1 MAAVL
6 SRPDRQRSDLASFGW
21 SLGAHALLLLAI
33 AVGGFVWPGP
43 EQPPTLGIEAVVL
56 DSRDLKPATRR
67 PAPKPDPAEQQRA
80 VERRQAE
87 ELALAEQRQAAEA
100 ERRLAEQRRAEEAN
114 RVAAEAR
121 QAEQAAQAEAE
132 QRTRQQEAAKAAA
145 KAAASKAAAERAA
158 AEKAAAKAN
167 AEKAAA
173 AQAARDKAAAEAKAA
188 AAKATAEAQ
197 RRQAAADLARQLA
210 DEERLAS
217 AADSGALAE
226 YVDLIRQKV
235 ERNWIP
241 PASAR
246 PGLECEVLVN
256 QLPGGAVG
264 DVRVGRCNGD
274 EAVRRSI
281 ETAVRRADPLPL
293 PSDPTLFERNLRFT
307 FKPEE

>member
-1 MAAVL
+1 MAAAL
-6 SRPDRQRSDLASFGW
+6 SMAGLQRNDLAGLGW
-21 SLGAHALLLLAI
+21 SLVAHGLLLVAI
-33 AVGGFVWPGP
+33 VLGGLVWPAP
-43 EQPPTLGIEAVVL
+43 EQPRTLGIEAVVL
-56 DSRDLKPATRR
+56 DARDLKRATRR
-67 PAPKPDPAEQQRA
+67 PAESRPAARPDPKPDPKPEPKPDPAEQQREL
-80 VERRQAE
+80 ERRQAE
-87 ELALAEQRQAAEA
+87 EQAAAERRKAVEAEKQAAEQRQAEQ
-100 ERRLAEQRRAEEAN
+100 RAEQQAA
-114 RVAAEAR
+114 RVAADKAAR
-121 QAEQAAQAEAE
+121 EQ
-132 QRTRQQEAAKAAA
+132 AAA
-145 KAAASKAAAERAA
+145 KAAA
-158 AEKAAAKAN
+158 EKAARDAVAKAN

-173 AQAARDKAAAEAKAA
+173 AQAAKDKAAAEAKAA

-210 DEERLAS
+210 DEEELAS

-256 QLPGGAVG
+256 QLPGGTVG

-274 EAVRRSI
+274 DAVRRSI

-293 PSDPTLFERNLRFT
+293 PSDPALFERNLRFT